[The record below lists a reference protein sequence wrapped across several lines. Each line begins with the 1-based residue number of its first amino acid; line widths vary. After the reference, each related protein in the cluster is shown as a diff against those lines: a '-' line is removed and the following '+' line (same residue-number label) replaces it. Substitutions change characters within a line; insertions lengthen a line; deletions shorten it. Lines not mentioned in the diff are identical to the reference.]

1 MQFSETRAVHGHVAL
16 TGLRCPATQGNP
28 PEPTLLLVDVAIELD
43 LAAVATSDAFDDV
56 VDLADLAAFVRERV
70 GAAPRMLLET
80 IAVHTARG
88 VLERYPMVE
97 RVHLRVVKPEPAG
110 LDAHSESVELALP

>member
-1 MQFSETRAVHGHVAL
+1 VQSSEVRGRVAL

-28 PEPTLLLVDVAIELD
+28 PESTLLLVDITIEVD

-56 VDLADLAAFVRERV
+56 VDLADLAAFVRRRV
-70 GAAPRMLLET
+70 ADHPRLLLET

-88 VLERYPMVE
+88 VLDRYSMVE
-97 RVHLRVVKPEPAG
+97 RVQLRVLKPDPAG
-110 LDAHSESVELALP
+110 LDAESESVELALP

>member
-1 MQFSETRAVHGHVAL
+1 MQSSEVRGRVAL

-28 PEPTLLLVDVAIELD
+28 PESTLLLVDIAIELD

-56 VDLADLAAFVRERV
+56 VDLADLAAFVRQRV
-70 GAAPRMLLET
+70 AEHPQMLLES
-80 IAVHTARG
+80 IAVRTARG

-97 RVHLRVVKPEPAG
+97 RVQLRVLKPEPAG
-110 LDAHSESVELALP
+110 LDAESESVELALP